1 MMKKILLYIVTIATA
16 LSCSLDRFYENGP
29 STGTYPSTPDEALS
43 GLLACYKGL
52 ANTQVQYCPF
62 PFRVVDQL
70 SDIGTIRVGG
80 AAYES
85 LVTSVATPS
94 AKVPGTAYTKI
105 YRIAGRIHLV
115 LDNLDNIKV
124 QMDPVEFAQLKAELL
139 LLRAY
144 IYDMGCQFY
153 GDIPFIDHCLSLTD
167 YEYGRTPKEE
177 VIDRILSDI
186 PDELLDNLPVQW
198 PYAQWGT
205 CRIGRATAYALKAQ
219 INLNWGRYAEAQGA
233 QRLRWI
239 CLTEC
244 MSLSLWILPIMRLL
258 PMVSRALPI
267 FSVLQE
273 RRAARNGCGLRS
285 TINWLRPISTP

>member
-1 MMKKILLYIVTIATA
+1 MKKILLYIVTIATA

-94 AKVPGTAYTKI
+94 AKVPGMAYTKI

-153 GDIPFIDHCLSLTD
+153 GDIPFIDHCLSLTGSSLTFLTNFWTIFRSSGLTRSG
-167 YEYGRTPKEE
+167 ELAVSGVRLPM
-177 VIDRILSDI
+177 LS
-186 PDELLDNLPVQW
+186 
-198 PYAQWGT
+198 
-205 CRIGRATAYALKAQ
+205 
-219 INLNWGRYAEAQGA
+219 
-233 QRLRWI
+233 RLR
-239 CLTEC
+239 
-244 MSLSLWILPIMRLL
+244 
-258 PMVSRALPI
+258 
-267 FSVLQE
+267 
-273 RRAARNGCGLRS
+273 
-285 TINWLRPISTP
+285 